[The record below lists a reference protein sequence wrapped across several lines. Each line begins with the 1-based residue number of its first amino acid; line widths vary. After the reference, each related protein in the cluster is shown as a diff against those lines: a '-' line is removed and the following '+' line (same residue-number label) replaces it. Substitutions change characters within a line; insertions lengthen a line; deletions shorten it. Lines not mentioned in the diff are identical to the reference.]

1 MSTLYFLNESEI
13 GEFWFRADFLT
24 LKNMVLMTAGAEAFE
39 GFRAK
44 EGVAGSAHGGF
55 RCGKGL
61 LIDVH
66 FRKCLIYL

>member
-13 GEFWFRADFLT
+13 GGFWVRAHFLT
-24 LKNMVLMTAGAEAFE
+24 LKRMVLMTAGTEAFE
-39 GFRAK
+39 GLRAK
-44 EGVAGSAHGGF
+44 EGVTGSAHGGF
-55 RCGKGL
+55 RRGKGL